1 MIIEKNVDLDE
12 MDQYW
17 PDIELL
23 EEEDIFNVE
32 LTPVDEKFS
41 DIKSVEEQQ
50 VETHSTKVQ
59 AQEAEISRQ
68 EAASQTEDVNVIE
81 KEVMFRGTVFRPKRI
96 EFESD
101 NGQKLMWSL

>member
-1 MIIEKNVDLDE
+1 
-12 MDQYW
+12 
-17 PDIELL
+17 
-23 EEEDIFNVE
+23 VE
-32 LTPVDEKFS
+32 VTPVDEKF
-41 DIKSVEEQQ
+41 KETQLVEEPQ
-50 VETHSTKVQ
+50 VEAQFTKVQ
-59 AQEAEISRQ
+59 AQKAEISRL